1 MIQAGTPRRQL
12 ILGYGASFLAAIAY
26 GSVAVVGKKIVS
38 DFAPPFVA
46 TSFSMIFGT
55 IILFALFHRQFAS
68 DVAAN
73 IPKRAWLFVAIAG
86 GSATWGVTF
95 WFLALNEAPVVL
107 VAPLAS
113 TYPLI
118 AVVVARIFLQRLER
132 VTMQTFAGAALVV
145 GGAILI
151 TFGVQ

>member
-1 MIQAGTPRRQL
+1 MIQIGVPRRQL
-12 ILGYGASFLAAIAY
+12 VLGYGASLLAAIAY
-26 GSVAVVGKKIVS
+26 GSVAVVGRKIVV
-38 DFAPPFVA
+38 DFAPPLVA

-55 IILFALFHRQFAS
+55 IILLALFHRHFAS
-68 DVAAN
+68 DIAAK
-73 IPKRAWLFVAIAG
+73 PPRRAWLFVAIAG

-107 VAPLAS
+107 VAPLAA

-118 AVVVARIFLQRLER
+118 AVVVAGIFLQRLEK
-132 VTMQTFAGAALVV
+132 VTWQTFAGAFLVV

-151 TFGVQ
+151 TLGVG

>member
-1 MIQAGTPRRQL
+1 MIRVSAPRRQL
-12 ILGYGASFLAAIAY
+12 LVGYGASLLAAIAY
-26 GSVAVVGKKIVS
+26 GSVAVVGRKIVS
-38 DFAPPFVA
+38 DFAPPLVA

-68 DVAAN
+68 DIAAKA
-73 IPKRAWLFVAIAG
+73 PRRAWLFVAIAG

-132 VTMQTFAGAALVV
+132 VTLQTFAGAALVV

>member
-1 MIQAGTPRRQL
+1 MIQIGVPRRQL
-12 ILGYGASFLAAIAY
+12 VLGYGASLLAAIAY
-26 GSVAVVGKKIVS
+26 GSVAVVGRKIVV
-38 DFAPPFVA
+38 DFAPPLVA

-55 IILFALFHRQFAS
+55 IILLALFHRQFTS
-68 DVAAN
+68 DIAAKP
-73 IPKRAWLFVAIAG
+73 PKRAWLFVAIAG

-107 VAPLAS
+107 VAPLAA

-118 AVVVARIFLQRLER
+118 AVVVARIFLKRLEK
-132 VTMQTFAGAALVV
+132 VTWQTFAGAFLVV

-151 TFGVQ
+151 TLGVG

>member
-1 MIQAGTPRRQL
+1 MMQISVPRRQL
-12 ILGYGASFLAAIAY
+12 VLGYGASLLAAIAY
-26 GSVAVVGKKIVS
+26 GSVAVVGRKIVV
-38 DFAPPFVA
+38 DFAPPLVA

-55 IILFALFHRQFAS
+55 IIVFALFHRQF
-68 DVAAN
+68 VADIAAKP
-73 IPKRAWLFVAIAG
+73 PKRAWLFVAIAG

-107 VAPLAS
+107 VAPLAA

-118 AVVVARIFLQRLER
+118 AVIVARIFLQRLEK
-132 VTMQTFAGAALVV
+132 VTWQTFAGAFLVV

-151 TFGVQ
+151 TFGVG